1 VLRGFYAAA
10 SGMLSQQRRVEMLT
24 NNIANANTPGY
35 KADQASLRAFP
46 DMLLASLHTTTTLPT
61 TKPRSFR
68 NETAIGELNTGVYM
82 QEMMPLFLQGDIKE
96 TGQNTDIA
104 LIDGNLPV
112 DAETGIKGALFFV
125 VENGNGEIRY
135 TRNGNFTLDAD
146 GFLTTQDGFYVLD
159 ENGERIQLTDENF
172 KVAQDGTIF
181 ENDVPVTR
189 IDIAF
194 AANPNSLVKE
204 GNGLFR
210 SEEGVLPSAIGN
222 ADVTYQLQQGFL
234 ERSNVDLARSMT
246 EMMSAY
252 RAFEANQKILQ
263 AYDKSMD
270 KAVNEIGRI
279 K

>member
-35 KADQASLRAFP
+35 KADQASLRSFP
-46 DMLLASLHTTTTLPT
+46 NMLLATLQTTTIPT
-61 TKPRSFR
+61 KEPRSFG
-68 NETAIGELNTGVYM
+68 NETPIGEISTGVYM
-82 QEMMPLFLQGDIKE
+82 QEMMPLFMQGDIKE
-96 TGQNTDIA
+96 TGQSTDMA
-104 LIDGNLPV
+104 LIDGNIPV
-112 DAETGIKGALFFV
+112 DAETGMKGALFFV

-135 TRNGNFTLDAD
+135 TRNGNFTLNAD

-159 ENGERIQLTDENF
+159 ENGERIQLASENF
-172 KVAQDGTIF
+172 KVTQDGTIF
-181 ENDVPVTR
+181 ENDVPITR
-189 IDIAF
+189 INIAF
-194 AANPNSLVKE
+194 AANPNSVVKE

-210 SEEGVLPSAIGN
+210 SEAGALPSAIGN
-222 ADVTYQLQQGFL
+222 PNVTYQLQQGFL
-234 ERSNVDLARSMT
+234 ERSNVDLERSMT

-270 KAVNEIGRI
+270 KAVNDIGRI
-279 K
+279 R